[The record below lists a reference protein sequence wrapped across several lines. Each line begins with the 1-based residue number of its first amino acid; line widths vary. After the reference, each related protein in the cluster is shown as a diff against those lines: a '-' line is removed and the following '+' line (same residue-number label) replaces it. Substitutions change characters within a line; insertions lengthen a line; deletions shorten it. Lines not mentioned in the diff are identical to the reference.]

1 MNVVETKIKKS
12 QLPYEISTASI
23 GDIMR
28 AKAAS
33 GDKDAKKVVRSLM
46 GRRNYNGKRNSHIRS
61 S

>member
-1 MNVVETKIKKS
+1 MSVVERKIKKS

-28 AKAAS
+28 AKAAG

-46 GRRNYNGKRNSHIRS
+46 GRRDHNAKRGRNVRS